1 MANAIPDI
9 LLSYQTDVLFLLVGA
24 NPLPN
29 YVAACLLTRPNATL
43 YLLHSQEEG
52 QNTYDVAERLATA
65 LKESHYQPNL
75 TTHLRGIPRSDPDA
89 IEKQMEA
96 MLKEIPPA
104 AEVGLN
110 YTGGTKPMSVH
121 VYHALRRAY
130 PRGCFTYLDATSLTM
145 VINREGIPTQRVP
158 VGRAVELDFETL
170 FGLHGYE
177 LQSLRREAKKPQF
190 CRTLAQV
197 HATSQGCK
205 QWRKWLWTFREPDL
219 QLPTA
224 ADYPALEP
232 AIRGFGD
239 LCSGTPSETGVAWA
253 LGFETLVSCSKFFNG
268 GWLEEYTFDALAP
281 LAAPLGF
288 CDYGIALKPQKPGQ
302 ADFDIDVAAMWGYQL
317 FAISCMM
324 TEKPKFAKEHLFEV
338 FVRARQLGG
347 DEARIGLV
355 CCVPKPA
362 TLQAEVEETWDAE
375 GKIKVFGQEH
385 LVDLAA
391 WLENWFQTA
400 NREV

>member
-1 MANAIPDI
+1 MPDT
-9 LLSYQTDVLFLLVGA
+9 SAYQTDVLFLLVGT

-43 YLLHSQEEG
+43 YLLHSQEIG
-52 QNTYDVAERLATA
+52 KNTYDVAAR
-65 LKESHYQPNL
+65 LKEALLNRSNGRPNL
-75 TTHLRGIPRSDPDA
+75 TIHLRGISRSDPDA
-89 IEKQMEA
+89 IERQMNKLLQKVSPSA
-96 MLKEIPPA
+96 D
-104 AEVGLN
+104 VGLN
-110 YTGGTKPMSVH
+110 YTGGTKAMSVH
-121 VYHALRRAY
+121 AYHVLRQAF
-130 PRGCFTYLDATSLTM
+130 PRGCFSYLDATSLKM
-145 VINREGIPTQRVP
+145 VINRAGIPTQQIP
-158 VGRAVELDFETL
+158 VGREVELDFETL

-205 QWRKWLWTFREPDL
+205 QWRNWLWTFRKPDP
-219 QLPTA
+219 QLPTTE
-224 ADYPALEP
+224 DYPALEA
-232 AIRGFGD
+232 AIQGFAN
-239 LCSGTPSETGVAWA
+239 LCGGTPTETGVAQA
-253 LGFETLVSCSKFFNG
+253 LEFDTLISCTKFFNG

-302 ADFDIDVAAMWGYQL
+302 ADFDLDVAAMWGYQL

-355 CCVPKPA
+355 CCVPNPA
-362 TLQAEVEETWDAE
+362 ALQAEVEETWDAE
-375 GKIKVFGQEH
+375 GKIRVFGQEH
-385 LVDLAA
+385 LLDLAT
-391 WLENWFQTA
+391 WLEDWFRTA
-400 NREV
+400 NKEV

>member
-1 MANAIPDI
+1 MPDFS
-9 LLSYQTDVLFLLVGA
+9 LYETDVLFLLIGA

-29 YVAACLLTRPNATL
+29 YVAACLLTKPNATL
-43 YLLHSQEEG
+43 YLLHSQQNG
-52 QNTYDVAERLATA
+52 KNTYEIAERLAAA
-65 LKESHYQPNL
+65 LKKSKYRPNL
-75 TTHLRGIPRSDPDA
+75 TIHPRGISRSDPNA
-89 IEKQMEA
+89 IERQMKALLREVS
-96 MLKEIPPA
+96 PA
-104 AEVGLN
+104 ADVGLN

-121 VYHALRRAY
+121 VYHAVRQAY
-130 PRGCFTYLDATSLTM
+130 PRGCFSYLDAGSLTM
-145 VINREGIPTQRVP
+145 VINREGVPTQQVP

-177 LQSLRREAKKPQF
+177 LQSLRRGAKNSRF

-205 QWRKWLWTFREPDL
+205 QWRKWLWTFREPDP
-219 QLPTA
+219 QLPTT

-232 AIRGFGD
+232 AIRDFTA
-239 LCSGTPSETGVAWA
+239 LCGGTSSETGVAQA
-253 LGFETLVSCSKFFNG
+253 LGFENLISCTKFFNG

-281 LAAPLGF
+281 LASPLRF
-288 CDYGIALKPQKPGQ
+288 CDYGLALKPYKPGQ

-317 FAISCMM
+317 FAISCIV
-324 TEKPKFAKEHLFEV
+324 TENKGKAKEHLFEV

-362 TLQAEVEETWDAE
+362 ALQAEVEETWDAE
-375 GKIKVFGQEH
+375 GKIQVFGQEH
-385 LVDLAA
+385 LLDLAA
-391 WLENWFQTA
+391 WLEEWFRTA
-400 NREV
+400 NREVL